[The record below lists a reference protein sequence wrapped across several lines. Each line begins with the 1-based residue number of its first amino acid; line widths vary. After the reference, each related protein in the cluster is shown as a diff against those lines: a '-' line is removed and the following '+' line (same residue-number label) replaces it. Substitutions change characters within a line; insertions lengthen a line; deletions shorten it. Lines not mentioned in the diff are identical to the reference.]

1 MVKMYK
7 NLDNNGI
14 AKFKKLVFAINEK
27 NALLEKQE
35 DLLVAKKQNKKLQKS
50 FTFEKKYKILIRS

>member
-1 MVKMYK
+1 MYK